1 MGRVLHLQ
9 PTNHHHWLLLLL
21 WSSFINS
28 VKLICLNQ
36 LTLAAQLWKWKKIPM
51 KEKFFVFCTKLY
63 FFRQRLL
70 LSLSLHICSSYKQKK
85 TQQKLINLI
94 SSKVNK
100 RNNSTDLLTYLLGSR
115 KIFRSSLNCYLLL
128 VLDSILTTSIVTF
141 TGSLISVQL
150 SSAPPKS
157 NIFELWWRPPVDWGR
172 VHEHWRPHNNHH
184 GWNED
189 LKNTLSD
196 VGTHLNNLS

>member
-1 MGRVLHLQ
+1 MLAWIWPWISAIPETRAVQCCIPLQVHTLSTNIISLKVPSIPIFVFVDSANHRGVLLALMGRVLHLQ

-85 TQQKLINLI
+85 L
-94 SSKVNK
+94 NK
-100 RNNSTDLLTYLLGSR
+100 N
-115 KIFRSSLNCYLLL
+115 
-128 VLDSILTTSIVTF
+128 
-141 TGSLISVQL
+141 
-150 SSAPPKS
+150 
-157 NIFELWWRPPVDWGR
+157 
-172 VHEHWRPHNNHH
+172 
-184 GWNED
+184 
-189 LKNTLSD
+189 
-196 VGTHLNNLS
+196 

>member
-1 MGRVLHLQ
+1 MIIIHQQREINLFE
-9 PTNHHHWLLLLL
+9 PTNFGSTTLEVKKNSDEGKVLRLLHKTLL
-21 WSSFINS
+21 
-28 VKLICLNQ
+28 
-36 LTLAAQLWKWKKIPM
+36 
-51 KEKFFVFCTKLY
+51 
-63 FFRQRLL
+63 FRQRLL

-157 NIFELWWRPPVDWGR
+157 NRFELWWRPPVDWGR
-172 VHEHWRPHNNHH
+172 VHEHWRPHNSHH